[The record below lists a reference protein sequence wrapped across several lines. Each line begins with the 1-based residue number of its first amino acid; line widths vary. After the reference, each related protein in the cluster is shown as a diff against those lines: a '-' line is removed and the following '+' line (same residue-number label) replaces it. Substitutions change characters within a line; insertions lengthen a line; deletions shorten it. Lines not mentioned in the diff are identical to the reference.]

1 MRSKKKKVGRAR
13 NNNPLEK
20 FDLIGKEGPRND
32 PGFQVLNPS
41 GLRREAA
48 PTTVTPRIPDLNG
61 KVIYCISQH
70 IGGADIFLKKI
81 AEVLPQIVPGVKT
94 IYERRETAYMTDD
107 PELWSVIVK
116 EADAVIYGCGA

>member
-1 MRSKKKKVGRAR
+1 MRNRKQKAGRAR
-13 NNNPLEK
+13 NNNPLK
-20 FDLIGKEGPRND
+20 QFDAIGKEASKND
-32 PGFQVLNPS
+32 PTFAVLNPS
-41 GLRREAA
+41 GLKREVA

-70 IGGADIFLKKI
+70 IGGADVFLKKV
-81 AEVLPQIVPGVKT
+81 AEALPQIAPGVKT

-107 PELWSVIVK
+107 PDLWSIIAK